1 MRSVLGP
8 EDMVLR
14 RMTAAALGMDLT
26 YFGNM
31 HYLVCRR
38 YYEGEGTCSEEG
50 GESESV
56 DDDDIAE
63 EGDA

>member
-38 YYEGEGTCSEEG
+38 YCEGEGTCSEEG

>member
-1 MRSVLGP
+1 MRSVPGP

-26 YFGNM
+26 FFGDRQ
-31 HYLVCRR
+31 HLVCRK
-38 YYEGEGTCSEEG
+38 YYEGPFSEEG

>member
-1 MRSVLGP
+1 
-8 EDMVLR
+8 
-14 RMTAAALGMDLT
+14 MDLR
-26 YFGNM
+26 YFGDNE
-31 HYLVCRR
+31 YLLCRKS
-38 YYEGEGTCSEEG
+38 YAGPFSEEG